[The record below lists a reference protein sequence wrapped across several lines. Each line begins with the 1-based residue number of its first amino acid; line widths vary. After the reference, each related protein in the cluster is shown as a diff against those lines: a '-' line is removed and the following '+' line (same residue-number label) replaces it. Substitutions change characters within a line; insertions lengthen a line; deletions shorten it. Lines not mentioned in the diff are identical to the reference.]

1 MTKNKEELQSKI
13 DNLLENL
20 SNSLE
25 NCKND
30 NYKKGLYPFKI
41 MKQLLIQLSSDVF
54 LNKEGV
60 PSVKIIDKNKFE
72 DVFNIINTYVETHN
86 IDEIEGLLY
95 SEHISKDLGL
105 KKCYNKNINL
115 FIYNKQTEGLLQ
127 SKIASYDVAVHFETF
142 CGSSEFY
149 TGHSEYDKV
158 IKNVLKQGQESDV
171 SKKYLKDIKHKCS
184 VRIPLF
190 EPNGLRTCTV
200 QDYPFYRVQ
209 DNTYTVIPDGLDMY
223 GEPKCIN
230 GELYYTTDGYV
241 KANGTILHQNYE
253 FTGELKNY
261 FYKGIQVFA
270 EHAPYEYIMP
280 AKDIEDM

>member
-13 DNLLENL
+13 DNLLENV

-25 NCKND
+25 NSRND

-60 PSVKIIDKNKFE
+60 PSVKVIDKNKFE

-105 KKCYNKNINL
+105 KKCYNTDINL

-127 SKIASYDVAVHFETF
+127 SKIASYNIAVHFETF

-158 IKNVLKQGQESDV
+158 IKNILKQGQESDV
-171 SKKYLKDIKHKCS
+171 SKKYLKDIKYK
-184 VRIPLF
+184 RI
-190 EPNGLRTCTV
+190 
-200 QDYPFYRVQ
+200 Y
-209 DNTYTVIPDGLDMY
+209 DNTYTI
-223 GEPKCIN
+223 IN
-230 GELYYTTDGYV
+230 DSPYIYDGYV
-241 KANGTILHQNYE
+241 KASGTILHQNYE

-280 AKDIEDM
+280 AKDIEDMSD

>member
-13 DNLLENL
+13 DNLLENVT
-20 SNSLE
+20 NSLK

-60 PSVKIIDKNKFE
+60 PSVKVIDKNKFE

-105 KKCYNKNINL
+105 KKCNNTNINL
-115 FIYNKQTEGLLQ
+115 FIY
-127 SKIASYDVAVHFETF
+127 DVEVHFETF

-158 IKNVLKQGQESDV
+158 IKNVLKQGQKSDV
-171 SKKYLKDIKHKCS
+171 SKKYLKDIRYKCS

-190 EPNGLRTCTV
+190 EPNNLRTWTVPDNTFYRIQDNTCTV
-200 QDYPFYRVQ
+200 
-209 DNTYTVIPDGLDMY
+209 
-223 GEPKCIN
+223 IN
-230 GELYYTTDGYV
+230 GFPYIHDGYV
-241 KANGTILHQNYE
+241 KANDTILDQNYE

-261 FYKGIQVFA
+261 FYKGVQVFA
-270 EHAPYEYIMP
+270 EHAPCEYIIP
-280 AKDIEDM
+280 AKDIEDMSD